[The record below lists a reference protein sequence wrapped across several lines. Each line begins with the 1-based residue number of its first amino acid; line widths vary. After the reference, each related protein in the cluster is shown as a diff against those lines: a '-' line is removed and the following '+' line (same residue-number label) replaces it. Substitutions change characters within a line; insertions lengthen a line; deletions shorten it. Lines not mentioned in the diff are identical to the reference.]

1 VYAWCVHGCARASF
15 RPPSRHV
22 SPLRSHGT
30 RSFGSL
36 SLATRD
42 ASYCVRTPSTGR
54 LDVQEGLLRNMQSCL
69 RDVEGTLYVLMDAL
83 LDMPATTSAR
93 SGRCM
98 PPRCARSRTGRSR
111 RRWCCSATAPRPRR
125 AYTSSVRLAA
135 PWLDGMR
142 LEESLD
148 ELRALLDTPAAAMAA
163 EPAQASYVAGQ
174 VSACYATRVS
184 WARPVGMMGAPLSR
198 SRRRVGG
205 YSPCGGGG
213 ARVAD
218 SSTARSAAHGGT
230 CLFHL
235 SPPE

>member
-1 VYAWCVHGCARASF
+1 MYAWCVHGCARAYF

-36 SLATRD
+36 SLATRG
-42 ASYCVRTPSTGR
+42 ASYCVRMPSTGR

-83 LDMPATTSAR
+83 LDMQVTDGLAGYDKRKVGPLHAAALRSQQDRQKPQTLLLQRDSA
-93 SGRCM
+93 
-98 PPRCARSRTGRSR
+98 
-111 RRWCCSATAPRPRR
+111 ATAPRIHELST
-125 AYTSSVRLAA
+125 AWV

-142 LEESLD
+142 LRAAGRLEESLV

-174 VSACYATRVS
+174 VSACYAT
-184 WARPVGMMGAPLSR
+184 G
-198 SRRRVGG
+198 
-205 YSPCGGGG
+205 
-213 ARVAD
+213 
-218 SSTARSAAHGGT
+218 
-230 CLFHL
+230 
-235 SPPE
+235 